1 VIELRGKILV
11 RRATTSDGKFVL
23 VVAGVLDSNIPI
35 ESFDPRDEMWA
46 TILQV
51 DEKTI
56 RFVNENNMHFSPED
70 FLENAG
76 DVQNKDRWKRT

>member
-11 RRATTSDGKFVL
+11 RRATTSDGK
-23 VVAGVLDSNIPI
+23 
-35 ESFDPRDEMWA
+35 MWA